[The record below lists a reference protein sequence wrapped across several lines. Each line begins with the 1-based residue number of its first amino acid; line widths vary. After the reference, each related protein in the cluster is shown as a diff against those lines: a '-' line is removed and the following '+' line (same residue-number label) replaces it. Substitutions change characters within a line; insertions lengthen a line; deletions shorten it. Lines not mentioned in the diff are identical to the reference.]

1 MYVNHISVTDLARNL
16 ADFINRV
23 SYRGERFVVVRGKRP
38 VAELSPVPRGRRL
51 AELPALLAALP
62 RLTPEEA
69 ERLGAELDE
78 ARRELGTP
86 EGSDAWES

>member
-1 MYVNHISVTDLARNL
+1 MSRISVTDLARNL

-38 VAELSPVPRGRRL
+38 VAELNPVPRGRKL
-51 AELPALLAALP
+51 ADLPALLAALP

-69 ERLGAELDE
+69 ERLASELDE
-78 ARRELGTP
+78 ARCELGTP
-86 EGSDAWES
+86 EEGDAWES

>member
-1 MYVNHISVTDLARNL
+1 MSHISVTELARNL

-69 ERLGAELDE
+69 ECLAAELEE
-78 ARRELGTP
+78 ARHELGTP
-86 EGSDAWES
+86 REPDAWES